1 VLLENAESFTGG
13 APTTVAAM
21 ADLNDPVRRRREQVA
36 RLASAARKAG
46 WGFFGL
52 AVVAFAAGLII
63 GLSGLVVIVVIG
75 SLAVGSALL
84 LPAIII
90 GFGVTAA
97 EREDPGR

>member
-1 VLLENAESFTGG
+1 VS
-13 APTTVAAM
+13 V
-21 ADLNDPVRRRREQVA
+21 DPVRQRREQVA

-46 WGFFGL
+46 WAFFGL
-52 AVVAFAAGLII
+52 AVAAFMGGLVI
-63 GLSGLVVIVVIG
+63 GLTGLVVVVVVG

-84 LPAIII
+84 LPAIIV